1 MKQSIAFLLCALFA
15 TTALAQ
21 QPHNLQLD
29 DGLGHFSLIQGS
41 FTGGTYTL
49 PPGGGMILTAPQ
61 PGTASLAWLTHGNL
75 LLDSDWTNN
84 ILGNLDNNPLRI
96 VTNAMTRIYVAADGT
111 TNINDSAYAVTHIG
125 NGSANPQLV
134 IQGSSDAI
142 SGDSYPSSKWDLD
155 VQGDAAVSGIAR
167 FGQSGASIWIDG
179 SSFPNNSIVSDFNLA
194 LESYPSFSV
203 LINDANGNNTNI
215 NSSVSATTTI
225 GTNSNGSTINLNA
238 PTISAPNIPS
248 SVTATNVLVLN
259 SGNIEQSSLSFVTG
273 SGTVNT
279 IPKWTPSTNTL
290 GDSKLTDDGTTLN
303 YNSGSFTAAAAG
315 ITMTADDPGAGV
327 GDAGQIVV
335 RGSTDNNQQLKIGYN
350 TSGDYATIMSIRQGF
365 GGRALYINP
374 LAGNVGIGYTGGTA
388 LTAALNVNGTVK
400 VASLPAS
407 ASSTVVTS
415 NSGTL
420 ESRPIGEIAVTGTGT
435 QNFITK
441 WNNAGGTTI
450 GNSLLSDDGTT
461 LNYNTGMFTVVAAS
475 GNTTTGGSLT
485 VGNLTTNGVV
495 HATGGTGLLASSL
508 IVNADV
514 DPAAAIAY
522 SKLNLASSIVNGDLA
537 GGVYGAITGVGS
549 QSQALDMNSH
559 LINNV
564 TDPASA
570 QDAATKN
577 YVDNTVNGAVNGTVN
592 QIAKFTSA
600 NAVGNSL
607 LSDDGTSV
615 SSGGAFL
622 PSASATYDIGSST
635 NRWENIL
642 MIGALDHSPNGDN
655 PLDNS
660 FIAGHGVAGGGLNY
674 QVSSDGYAAVF
685 SNTSGTT
692 SDGIQIAVN
701 TNDGS
706 SRALTIT
713 NGSNFNPTGGSGNR
727 NESFYVKDDGTT
739 FIGSLPASSST
750 TIVTSNSGTLESR
763 SFASLVAT
771 GAWALTGNSGLTDNT
786 NNLLGTTD
794 DVQLRIVTNGTT
806 QMVVDN
812 STNPHTLDMVA
823 NGALAN
829 LGHIANAGGTIN
841 LDDNTDLNN
850 HNLSN
855 LGYVTINTGGGATI
869 KSVTGTD
876 GVSINDFVDMN
887 NHQIVNVV
895 DPSSA
900 QDAATK
906 NYVDNS
912 ITTGINGA
920 VNGTA
925 GQLAVFTGTH
935 AVGNGDLIGD
945 VTTAGTTATTIATGA
960 VTSGKILDGTIDNV
974 DVSATAGIAYSKL
987 NLAGSIIN
995 ADVAAGAAIAY
1006 SKLNLASS
1014 IVNGDLTGG
1023 VYGAITGL
1031 GSQSQALDMNSNLIV
1046 NLSDPASAQDAA
1058 TKNYV
1063 DIKVN
1068 GAVSGSTN
1076 AIAKF
1081 TGANSV
1087 GNSAATDDGT
1097 TFSYSGTHINS
1108 GTDFQIG
1115 GTTVI
1120 KKIGTSNFFAGQG
1133 AGNTGVSGTDNTAL
1147 GINSLGPIAGGS
1159 GNTGLGA
1166 YALATV
1172 SSGSANTAV
1181 GEYAYMS
1188 GNGSNNTSIG
1198 EYSMQSN
1205 TGTGNTVV
1213 GYQSLY
1219 QFSSTSF
1226 NTVVG
1231 YAAMPNAG
1239 GSGNSVAIGTL
1250 SLGSNSTGQFNAA
1263 LGANTG
1269 LSNSTG
1275 SNNTFV
1281 GFGADAGSGGLSN
1294 ATALGNGAVVSSSN
1308 TMQFGNGSITLVNT
1322 SGAYNTGTG
1331 YRVGGAA
1338 ASGTVLMGN
1347 GTNYV
1352 ASTTTFP
1359 NAATQGDLMVAS
1371 GANAYGN
1378 LSDVATGSVLLS
1390 GGVGAS
1396 PTYGQVTNSVVASG
1410 TFSNITGIGSQSQAL
1425 NMNSHL
1431 INNVTDPA
1439 SAQDAATKIY
1449 VDNST
1454 TTGINGAVTGT
1465 TGQLAVFTG
1474 THAVGNGN
1482 LTGDVTTSGTTATTI
1497 ANNAVTTVKIANSNV
1512 TYAKLQNETPL
1523 TILGNAS
1530 GSGAAPSEITL
1541 GTGLTFPTTSSIAL
1555 ANTTVS
1561 AGTYGNATTVPTIT
1575 VDAQGRLTS
1584 VVSTTISG
1592 VAPGGAAGGDLTGTY
1607 PNPTIANS
1615 AVTSAKIADGTILD
1629 ADVSGTAAI
1638 SYSKLN
1644 LVGSIVNSDVSA
1656 LAGIVYSKLN
1666 LASSI
1671 VNTDIAPAASIAYS
1685 KLNLTNSIATAD
1697 LTNSSV
1703 TYAKIQNVTDA
1714 RLLGNNSGA
1723 AAAPSE
1729 ISLGTSLA
1737 FTGSTLNTIQDI
1749 RTTATPT
1756 FASVTAT
1763 NNVNASTGSLQTAGT
1778 TRINNSGTA
1787 TLTGIA
1793 GSFATKT
1800 ANYTA
1805 TATDRFVL
1813 ADAGTAAAALTITL
1827 PAASNSGLMITVIAK
1842 GTTVAN
1848 TVSVVAAGT
1857 DVIVGA
1863 IPAFNGTDGAVSLV
1877 ADGSG
1882 TWYVYSHQ

>member
-84 ILGNLDNNPLRI
+84 ILGNLDNYPLRI

-134 IQGSSDAI
+134 IQGSPDAI

-303 YNSGSFTAAAAG
+303 YNSGSFTAAATG

-374 LAGNVGIGYTGGTA
+374 LAGNVGIGYTGGTS

-400 VASLPAS
+400 IASLPAS

-461 LNYNTGMFTVVAAS
+461 LNYNTGMFTVAS
-475 GNTTTGGSLT
+475 ATGNTVTGGSLT

-537 GGVYGAITGVGS
+537 GGVYGAITGIGTQSQALNMNSHLINNVTDPASAQDAATKNYVDNSITNAVTAGTIGQLAIYTGTNSIGS
-549 QSQALDMNSH
+549 TNLSGDVTTSNSAVTTIATGAVTSGKILDGTIDNVDVSATAAIAYSKLNLASSIVNGDLAGGVYGAITGIGTQGQALDMNSH

-577 YVDNTVNGAVNGTVN
+577 YVDNT
-592 QIAKFTSA
+592 ITS
-600 NAVGNSL
+600 
-607 LSDDGTSV
+607 T
-615 SSGGAFL
+615 
-622 PSASATYDIGSST
+622 
-635 NRWENIL
+635 
-642 MIGALDHSPNGDN
+642 
-655 PLDNS
+655 
-660 FIAGHGVAGGGLNY
+660 
-674 QVSSDGYAAVF
+674 
-685 SNTSGTT
+685 
-692 SDGIQIAVN
+692 
-701 TNDGS
+701 
-706 SRALTIT
+706 
-713 NGSNFNPTGGSGNR
+713 
-727 NESFYVKDDGTT
+727 
-739 FIGSLPASSST
+739 
-750 TIVTSNSGTLESR
+750 
-763 SFASLVAT
+763 
-771 GAWALTGNSGLTDNT
+771 AWVHTGNSGLTDNT
-786 NNLLGTTD
+786 NNFLGTSD

-806 QMVVDN
+806 QMIVDN
-812 STNPHTLDMVA
+812 SVNPHTLDMVA
-823 NGALAN
+823 GGTVTNV
-829 LGHIANAGGTIN
+829 GHINAGGGTIN

-850 HNLSN
+850 HDLSN

-869 KSVTGTD
+869 KSATGTD

-887 NHQIVNVV
+887 NHRIVNVV
-895 DPSSA
+895 DPTSA

-920 VNGTA
+920 VNGTT

-935 AVGNGDLIGD
+935 AVGNGDLSGD
-945 VTTAGTTATTIATGA
+945 VTTAGTTATTIANGA
-960 VTSGKILDGTIDNV
+960 VTSAKIADGTIDNV
-974 DVSATAGIAYSKL
+974 DISNT
-987 NLAGSIIN
+987 
-995 ADVAAGAAIAY
+995 AAIAY

-1014 IVNGDLTGG
+1014 IVNGDLAGG

-1031 GSQSQALDMNSNLIV
+1031 GTQSQALDMGTTNKIV
-1046 NLSDPASAQDAA
+1046 NLADPTLAQDAA

-1063 DIKVN
+1063 D
-1068 GAVSGSTN
+1068 
-1076 AIAKF
+1076 
-1081 TGANSV
+1081 NSI
-1087 GNSAATDDGT
+1087 T
-1097 TFSYSGTHINS
+1097 
-1108 GTDFQIG
+1108 
-1115 GTTVI
+1115 
-1120 KKIGTSNFFAGQG
+1120 
-1133 AGNTGVSGTDNTAL
+1133 TGV
-1147 GINSLGPIAGGS
+1147 
-1159 GNTGLGA
+1159 
-1166 YALATV
+1166 
-1172 SSGSANTAV
+1172 
-1181 GEYAYMS
+1181 
-1188 GNGSNNTSIG
+1188 
-1198 EYSMQSN
+1198 
-1205 TGTGNTVV
+1205 
-1213 GYQSLY
+1213 
-1219 QFSSTSF
+1219 
-1226 NTVVG
+1226 
-1231 YAAMPNAG
+1231 NA
-1239 GSGNSVAIGTL
+1239 
-1250 SLGSNSTGQFNAA
+1250 
-1263 LGANTG
+1263 
-1269 LSNSTG
+1269 
-1275 SNNTFV
+1275 
-1281 GFGADAGSGGLSN
+1281 
-1294 ATALGNGAVVSSSN
+1294 
-1308 TMQFGNGSITLVNT
+1308 
-1322 SGAYNTGTG
+1322 
-1331 YRVGGAA
+1331 
-1338 ASGTVLMGN
+1338 
-1347 GTNYV
+1347 
-1352 ASTTTFP
+1352 
-1359 NAATQGDLMVAS
+1359 
-1371 GANAYGN
+1371 
-1378 LSDVATGSVLLS
+1378 
-1390 GGVGAS
+1390 
-1396 PTYGQVTNSVVASG
+1396 
-1410 TFSNITGIGSQSQAL
+1410 
-1425 NMNSHL
+1425 
-1431 INNVTDPA
+1431 
-1439 SAQDAATKIY
+1439 
-1449 VDNST
+1449 
-1454 TTGINGAVTGT
+1454 AVTGT

-1497 ANNAVTTVKIANSNV
+1497 ANNAVTTAKIANSNV
-1512 TYAKLQNETPL
+1512 TYAKLQNESPL

-1530 GSGAAPSEITL
+1530 GSAAAPSEITL

-1592 VAPGGAAGGDLTGTY
+1592 VTPGGAAGGDLTGTY

-1615 AVTSAKIADGTILD
+1615 AVTSAKILDGTIVD
-1629 ADVSGTAAI
+1629 ADVSPTAAI
-1638 SYSKLN
+1638 AYSKLN
-1644 LVGSIVNSDVSA
+1644 LTGSIVNADVSA
-1656 LAGIVYSKLN
+1656 IAGIVYSKLN

-1671 VNTDIAPAASIAYS
+1671 VNTDIAPAAAIAYS

-1703 TYAKIQNVTDA
+1703 TYAKIQNETNGTLLGNNSGAAAAPSELTLGGGLTFASASSIDLSNTTVSAGSYGDATHVGAFTVDAQGRLTAASSVLISGTTPGGAAGGDLTGTYPNPTIANGAVTSAKIADGTIDNVDISNTAAIAYSKLNLASSIVNGDLAGGVYGAITGLGTQSQALDMGTTNKIINLADPTLAQDAATKNYVDNAVTNGALGGDLSGTVGNATVAKINGATLGTTTATDGNILVADATNLWQSVPMSGDVTIVNTGATTIGTGAVTTTKIADANVTYAKIQNVADA

-1756 FASVTAT
+1756 FSSVTAT
-1763 NNVNASTGSLQTAGT
+1763 NNVNASSGSLQTAGT

-1793 GSFATKT
+1793 GSFVTKT

-1827 PAASNSGLMITVIAK
+1827 PAATNAGLMITVIAK
-1842 GTTVAN
+1842 GTTGAN

-1863 IPAFNGTDGAVSLV
+1863 IPAFNGIDGAVSLV

-1882 TWYVYSHQ
+1882 TWYVYSHE